1 MHLQNK
7 TIFRKRELKM
17 TTEEKLELIL
27 GQTIETAAYMKI
39 IRKEVQQTKD
49 VLKNIQK
56 KLPDTENYLLLKKET
71 ADLNL

>member
-1 MHLQNK
+1 
-7 TIFRKRELKM
+7 M
-17 TTEEKLELIL
+17 TTDEKLELIL
-27 GQTIETAAYMKI
+27 SQTIETASYVKR

-49 VLKNIQK
+49 VLKYIKK

>member
-1 MHLQNK
+1 
-7 TIFRKRELKM
+7 M